1 MKNTFSSIIHPLLAV
16 DIKSHIV
23 AYNISVFSNF
33 RNLVEN
39 EEIDVNVRDKWDSTP
54 L

>member
-1 MKNTFSSIIHPLLAV
+1 MSFFLIFNPIGAILYYIAHFFFLTK
-16 DIKSHIV
+16 
-23 AYNISVFSNF
+23 F
-33 RNLVEN
+33 RNLVDN